1 MIIFSAR
8 RQHLYGELTTRG
20 ERQLLNDYYIPRM
33 ARRQSRRKVSQE
45 VLKIGCETPPRRL
58 RSFASQRNGCD
69 VCARLSF
76 NGYGRSSRSGNATV
90 TSVVPRK
97 AKQGKRTVTTTQ
109 TTPRQEQTL
118 STGLRQ
124 PSFEEGAGKRCS
136 ECEAG
141 AGYLL
146 DFNVLCLC
154 VCVGGGG
161 GGRCAR
167 ACVQYNNT
175 LLFLKN

>member
-1 MIIFSAR
+1 M
-8 RQHLYGELTTRG
+8 
-20 ERQLLNDYYIPRM
+20 LNDCYIHRM
-33 ARRQSRRKVSQE
+33 ARRHSRRKVSQQ

-90 TSVVPRK
+90 TPVAPRK
-97 AKQGKRTVTTTQ
+97 AKQGKGTVTTTQ
-109 TTPRQEQTL
+109 TTLRQEQTP

-124 PSFEEGAGKRCS
+124 SSFGEGAGKRCS
-136 ECEAG
+136 ECEEG

-146 DFNVLCLC
+146 DFNVL
-154 VCVGGGG
+154 GGWV
-161 GGRCAR
+161 RAR
-167 ACVQYNNT
+167 VCVQYNNT
-175 LLFLKN
+175 FLFLKN